1 MSPIRTRARAARRGQ
16 ENIHMLAP
24 EAAGKTP
31 QAVKTANLKKYPG
44 TPHTT
49 RTAVPRKIARRNTIF
64 VIEQGGKQRQIL
76 ADRRLQINVVQAQD
90 LALQE
95 RRKAIQPA
103 SYVPKPDDSPD
114 SPNLPEEDASHAESD
129 AESSA
134 SDADSV
140 GAGQGQGQGQGEE
153 ERHVHWTDGIRN
165 RAGTVILPA
174 RVPEPAN
181 LRTPRRMRR
190 QTSFPRSILQVPVYR
205 DSPVTPRK
213 PAASTPYR
221 ARRSSILSAT
231 PVFDFSPP
239 GITMRT
245 RERSRSRSGPL
256 VMDADL
262 TPTGSEERPFIVDDT
277 PRGFNVLTTH
287 TLGLGEGSSARHTG
301 SNEASNSGT
310 SQATTTRNAR
320 QLLSTASATVKY
332 PSLHDELTVA
342 LKRRTTTQDA
352 IGEALAYDDAM
363 DDSGDALQVPARMR
377 FRLFRLPQNRVD
389 RCFVVFSLVYF
400 SIAIPM
406 LLRIYGFV

>member
-31 QAVKTANLKKYPG
+31 QAIKTASLKKYPG

-49 RTAVPRKIARRNTIF
+49 RTAAPRKIARRNTIF

-76 ADRRLQINVVQAQD
+76 ADRRLQINVVQARD

-95 RRKAIQPA
+95 RRKTIQPA
-103 SYVPKPDDSPD
+103 SYVPKPDDSPE
-114 SPNLPEEDASHAESD
+114 SPEEDRSD
-129 AESSA
+129 VEL
-134 SDADSV
+134 DADSV
-140 GAGQGQGQGQGEE
+140 GAGQGQGQGQGGE

-174 RVPEPAN
+174 RVPEPTN
-181 LRTPRRMRR
+181 LRTPRPMRR
-190 QTSFPRSILQVPVYR
+190 QTSFPRSILHVPVYR
-205 DSPVTPRK
+205 DSPVTPRR
-213 PAASTPYR
+213 PASSTPYR
-221 ARRSSILSAT
+221 ARSSIRSAT
-231 PVFDFSPP
+231 TVFDFSLP

-245 RERSRSRSGPL
+245 RECSRSRSGPL

-262 TPTGSEERPFIVDDT
+262 TPTGSEERPFILDDT
-277 PRGFNVLTTH
+277 PRGFNMLTTH
-287 TLGLGEGSSARHTG
+287 TLGLGEGSSAHNTG
-301 SNEASNSGT
+301 NNEASSSGI
-310 SQATTTRNAR
+310 SLATTTRNAR
-320 QLLSTASATVKY
+320 HLLSTASATVKY
-332 PSLHDELTVA
+332 PSLHDELAVA

-352 IGEALAYDDAM
+352 ISGALTDDAAM
-363 DDSGDALQVPARMR
+363 DDSADALQVPARMH

-389 RCFVVFSLVYF
+389 RCFVIFSLVYF